1 MFDFPPTKYWCFP
14 YRSGNCTS
22 QTKSGFSTQTQQS
35 RDAWIPGDATF
46 VCIFIAVIATTQ
58 LQLLGS
64 KTWENESVLLWATQ
78 QSENFTSWTISSWAA
93 EKKLNGQK
101 SIQKDTTWWLMLQ
114 LQQETHNFQA
124 FPRRHKLFEKHQ
136 RQRHLCIYWPWIPGV
151 KFHVSDI
158 LRYSFEVSEVHL
170 IDIACRLCDGFG
182 ETAVVAAPLK
192 EAVRGRAA
200 GGVAAFSLGGR
211 RHLLCLEDLGGIG
224 LQDCSAVQAL
234 KLLPGL
240 VDVFKALAFWEMW
253 QPGAKMRQRIFSIF
267 SPVSLIIIVSCRS
280 MTSFASF
287 MQMFNVLSF

>member
-1 MFDFPPTKYWCFP
+1 M
-14 YRSGNCTS
+14 
-22 QTKSGFSTQTQQS
+22 
-35 RDAWIPGDATF
+35 
-46 VCIFIAVIATTQ
+46 
-58 LQLLGS
+58 
-64 KTWENESVLLWATQ
+64 
-78 QSENFTSWTISSWAA
+78 
-93 EKKLNGQK
+93 
-101 SIQKDTTWWLMLQ
+101 
-114 LQQETHNFQA
+114 
-124 FPRRHKLFEKHQ
+124 
-136 RQRHLCIYWPWIPGV
+136 

-224 LQDCSAVQAL
+224 SQDCSDCSAVQAL